1 MQVTDA
7 SGWSCL
13 ERVSSL
19 WLSVSSHWRPVSM
32 CKARWLSLRL
42 QFNGTILVSSATVL
56 PISGASV
63 GKWRVRRRFAS
74 VETSQTNHAF
84 SKSSKSKHLQ
94 MILRYLYIVH
104 SMNISLAA
112 CARSEQWA
120 FWEFSSPQHQVPRHG
135 HVTTLWFHRVAV
147 AHYVTHVTG
156 LQVTSG
162 MLGLAITYALRLTDT
177 LNQVRRIRSFCKKFK
192 SPQLKV

>member
-1 MQVTDA
+1 MGFGAARHGWCCQCMLQLVMKLLWTYQTYHKITLDIIRHHKTYA
-7 SGWSCL
+7 SHRRVRLVMSRTL
-13 ERVSSL
+13 ERVSSLWLL
-19 WLSVSSHWRPVSM
+19 WLSVSSHWRLSM

-94 MILRYLYIVH
+94 MILRYIYIIIYKIYLIYIYLYSVH
-104 SMNISLAA
+104 SKWI
-112 CARSEQWA
+112 
-120 FWEFSSPQHQVPRHG
+120 
-135 HVTTLWFHRVAV
+135 
-147 AHYVTHVTG
+147 Y
-156 LQVTSG
+156 
-162 MLGLAITYALRLTDT
+162 
-177 LNQVRRIRSFCKKFK
+177 RIY
-192 SPQLKV
+192 L